1 LSYTDV
7 LGKLACIVCSKILG
21 IGSAERAWGDAKQNT
36 NDTRSHLSAEAI
48 KMQLTLFGT
57 YCAEKA
63 QSKQQHKETT
73 GAFWDEDDFRG
84 LGLNR
89 YGIDIN
95 EVVNN
100 VPTRIFRAWLEPWE
114 EEIMLDNHPV
124 NQARFLEKYGA
135 MV

>member
-63 QSKQQHKETT
+63 QSKQQQS
-73 GAFWDEDDFRG
+73 R